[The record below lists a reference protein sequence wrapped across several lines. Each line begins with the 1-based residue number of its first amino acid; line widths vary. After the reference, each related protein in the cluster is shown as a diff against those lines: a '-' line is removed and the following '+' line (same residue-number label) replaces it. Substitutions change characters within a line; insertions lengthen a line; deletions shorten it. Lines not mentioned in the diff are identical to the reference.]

1 MKLQT
6 DFETKRARIEMIPLM
21 DCIFLLLIFFIYIMI
36 SMTLNRGI
44 KVDLP
49 SAVTSAIS
57 REDYI
62 SITVDKKNRV
72 YLNKK
77 EVRIKDLLSEIEAIS
92 SGMPTKPILI
102 NGDKESDLGMA
113 ITILDLLRSRGIH
126 EVSIQCTKD

>member
-49 SAVTSAIS
+49 SAVTSAIT